1 MMGMGGME
9 ILVILLVAFILLGP
23 AKMIEASRSLGK
35 LVGKMRRMAD
45 QIPHVD
51 LKELDNELSV
61 DDEKNDK
68 DRSSKIQDV
77 SNQDISNKNTEDIEI
92 GDAPVPFRSD
102 VPQRKSQL
110 DIDTESVSERSGDRD
125 SGSIGL

>member
-23 AKMIEASRSLGK
+23 AKMVEASRSLGK
-35 LVGKMRRMAD
+35 LVGQMRRMAD

-51 LKELDNELSV
+51 LREFDNELTV
-61 DDEKNDK
+61 DDEKNAPDI
-68 DRSSKIQDV
+68 SSNIHDV
-77 SNQDISNKNTEDIEI
+77 SNQDISNKNTEDIEN

-110 DIDTESVSERSGDRD
+110 DIDTESVSKRGGDGN

>member
-23 AKMIEASRSLGK
+23 AKMIDASRSLGK
-35 LVGKMRRMAD
+35 LVGQMRRMAD

-51 LKELDNELSV
+51 LKELDNELTV
-61 DDEKNDK
+61 DDEKNAPDI
-68 DRSSKIQDV
+68 SSNIHDV
-77 SNQDISNKNTEDIEI
+77 SNQDISNKNTEDIENS
-92 GDAPVPFRSD
+92 DAPVPFRSD
-102 VPQRKSQL
+102 VLQRESQL
-110 DIDTESVSERSGDRD
+110 DIDPESVSKRDEERD

>member
-35 LVGKMRRMAD
+35 LVGQMRRMAD

-68 DRSSKIQDV
+68 DRSPNIHDV
-77 SNQDISNKNTEDIEI
+77 SNQDISNKNTEDIENS
-92 GDAPVPFRSD
+92 DAPVPFRSD

-110 DIDTESVSERSGDRD
+110 DIDTESVSKRGGDGN

>member
-23 AKMIEASRSLGK
+23 AKMVEASRSLGK
-35 LVGKMRRMAD
+35 LVGQMRRMAD

-51 LKELDNELSV
+51 LKEFDNELTV
-61 DDEKNDK
+61 DDEKNAPDI
-68 DRSSKIQDV
+68 SSNIHDV
-77 SNQDISNKNTEDIEI
+77 SNQDISNKNTEDIENV
-92 GDAPVPFRSD
+92 DAPVPFRSD
-102 VPQRKSQL
+102 VSQRKSQL
-110 DIDTESVSERSGDRD
+110 DIDPESGSKRGGDRD

>member
-35 LVGKMRRMAD
+35 LVGQMRRMAD

-68 DRSSKIQDV
+68 DRFSNIRDV
-77 SNQDISNKNTEDIEI
+77 SNQDISNKNAEDIVNS
-92 GDAPVPFRSD
+92 DAPVPFRSD
-102 VPQRKSQL
+102 VLQRESQL
-110 DIDTESVSERSGDRD
+110 DIDPESVSKRDEERD

>member
-35 LVGKMRRMAD
+35 LVGQMRRMAD

-51 LKELDNELSV
+51 LKELDNELTI
-61 DDEKNDK
+61 DDEKNAP
-68 DRSSKIQDV
+68 DRSSNIHDV
-77 SNQDISNKNTEDIEI
+77 SNQDTSNKNTEDIEI

-102 VPQRKSQL
+102 VPQHKSQL
-110 DIDTESVSERSGDRD
+110 DIDTESVSKRDGDGN

>member
-1 MMGMGGME
+1 MRGLGGME

-35 LVGKMRRMAD
+35 LVGQMRRMAD

-61 DDEKNDK
+61 DDEKNAPDI
-68 DRSSKIQDV
+68 SSNIHDV
-77 SNQDISNKNTEDIEI
+77 SNQDTSNKNIEDIENV
-92 GDAPVPFRSD
+92 DAPVPFRSD
-102 VPQRKSQL
+102 VLQRESQL
-110 DIDTESVSERSGDRD
+110 DIDPESVSKRDEERD

>member
-35 LVGKMRRMAD
+35 LVGQMRRMAD

-68 DRSSKIQDV
+68 DRFSNIRDV
-77 SNQDISNKNTEDIEI
+77 SNQDISNKNTEDIENS
-92 GDAPVPFRSD
+92 DAPVPFRSD
-102 VPQRKSQL
+102 VLQRESQL
-110 DIDTESVSERSGDRD
+110 DIDPESISKRDEERD

>member
-23 AKMIEASRSLGK
+23 AKMVEASRSLGK
-35 LVGKMRRMAD
+35 LVGQMRRMAD

-68 DRSSKIQDV
+68 DRFSNIRDV
-77 SNQDISNKNTEDIEI
+77 SNQDISNKNTEDIENS
-92 GDAPVPFRSD
+92 DAPVPFRSD
-102 VPQRKSQL
+102 VLQRESQL
-110 DIDTESVSERSGDRD
+110 DIDPESVSKRDEERD

>member
-23 AKMIEASRSLGK
+23 AKMVAASRSLGK
-35 LVGKMRRMAD
+35 LVGQMRRMAD

-51 LKELDNELSV
+51 LKEFDNELTV

-68 DRSSKIQDV
+68 DRSPNIHDV
-77 SNQDISNKNTEDIEI
+77 SNQDISNKNTVDIENS
-92 GDAPVPFRSD
+92 DAPVPFRSD
-102 VPQRKSQL
+102 VSQRKSQL
-110 DIDTESVSERSGDRD
+110 DIDPESVSKRGGDRD
-125 SGSIGL
+125 SGSAGL

>member
-35 LVGKMRRMAD
+35 LVGQMRRMAD

-51 LKELDNELSV
+51 LKELDNELTI
-61 DDEKNDK
+61 DDEKNAP
-68 DRSSKIQDV
+68 DRSSNIYDV
-77 SNQDISNKNTEDIEI
+77 SNQDTYNKNIEDIENV
-92 GDAPVPFRSD
+92 DAPVPFRSD
-102 VPQRKSQL
+102 VPQRKSQV
-110 DIDTESVSERSGDRD
+110 DIDPESVSKRGGDRD
-125 SGSIGL
+125 SGSAGL

>member
-35 LVGKMRRMAD
+35 LVGQMRRMAD

-51 LKELDNELSV
+51 LKELDNELTI
-61 DDEKNDK
+61 DDEKNAP
-68 DRSSKIQDV
+68 DRSSNIYDV
-77 SNQDISNKNTEDIEI
+77 SNQDTSNKNIEDIENV
-92 GDAPVPFRSD
+92 DAPVPFRSD
-102 VPQRKSQL
+102 VPQRKTQV
-110 DIDTESVSERSGDRD
+110 DIDPESVSKRGGDRD
-125 SGSIGL
+125 SGSVGL

>member
-35 LVGKMRRMAD
+35 LVGQMRRMAD

-68 DRSSKIQDV
+68 DRSSNIQDV
-77 SNQDISNKNTEDIEI
+77 SNQDISNKNDVDIENS
-92 GDAPVPFRSD
+92 DAPVPFRSD
-102 VPQRKSQL
+102 VLQRESQL
-110 DIDTESVSERSGDRD
+110 DIDPESVSKRGGDRD

>member
-23 AKMIEASRSLGK
+23 AKMVEASRSLGK
-35 LVGKMRRMAD
+35 LVGQMRRMAD

-51 LKELDNELSV
+51 LKEFDNELTV
-61 DDEKNDK
+61 DDEKNAPDI
-68 DRSSKIQDV
+68 SSNIHDV
-77 SNQDISNKNTEDIEI
+77 SNQDISNKNTEDIENV
-92 GDAPVPFRSD
+92 DAPVPFRSD

-110 DIDTESVSERSGDRD
+110 DIDPESVSKRGGDRD
-125 SGSIGL
+125 SGSAGL

>member
-35 LVGKMRRMAD
+35 LVGQMRRMAD

-68 DRSSKIQDV
+68 DRFSNIRDV
-77 SNQDISNKNTEDIEI
+77 SNQDISNKNTEDIENS
-92 GDAPVPFRSD
+92 DAPVPFRSD
-102 VPQRKSQL
+102 VLQRESQL
-110 DIDTESVSERSGDRD
+110 DIDPESVSKRDEERD